1 MSIEN
6 KLTVSLKFPIDHHI
20 VSVARKPPFDIDK
33 VFISIFV
40 DITVKNLMFCV
51 KNGSLCLTFNQL
63 RMQLE
68 NFFSDQRLER
78 FSNFSFF
85 PFDNHWSQQTYRDYN
100 CRYRHYQN
108 HVYSNENQ
116 VLESNLPFSILSK
129 MT

>member
-6 KLTVSLKFPIDHHI
+6 KLTMSLKFLIDHHI
-20 VSVARKPPFDIDK
+20 VSVARKLPFDIDK

-40 DITVKNLMFCV
+40 DITVKNLMLCV
-51 KNGSLCLTFNQL
+51 KNRSPCLTFNQL

-85 PFDNHWSQQTYRDYN
+85 PFNNHL
-100 CRYRHYQN
+100 
-108 HVYSNENQ
+108 
-116 VLESNLPFSILSK
+116 LESTNLQRLQL
-129 MT
+129 